1 MRIAHVTLFGNM
13 ACFSDA
19 IKMQYTGE
27 EQIKKILSPF
37 EIELFPKSI
46 SW

>member
-1 MRIAHVTLFGNM
+1 MCIVDVTLFGNM

-27 EQIKKILSPF
+27 EQIKKILFPF
-37 EIELFPKSI
+37 EIELFLKRI